1 MIKNSASS
9 LVNSLPSTEAEDQAA
24 MAAARGRAGGGNIPT
39 PPVPPAGGGGRW
51 WQYICCSWRNWH
63 DTSSWPVWQQI
74 LAGAA
79 TGLGFVG
86 GSRLGKKGG
95 AVEPGVGETGL
106 PDVRLSLNRPE
117 IAGSPA
123 QIGSEAG
130 TVRLGGTAAESSVP
144 GLAQP
149 RLLPSAAT
157 PQLSGP
163 DAQFQH
169 GGGPEVPKQLTAPP
183 NDTRPVADPNT
194 AIPAQRPAAP
204 EVIPLSNSP
213 AAPQVTDSV
222 PAIDQVSPRAKGRT
236 RASRARVTPRI

>member
-1 MIKNSASS
+1 
-9 LVNSLPSTEAEDQAA
+9 
-24 MAAARGRAGGGNIPT
+24 MAAARGRGGGGSNIPT
-39 PPVPPAGGGGRW
+39 PPVPPAGGGGGGGNT
-51 WQYICCSWRNWH
+51 SAAPGATGD
-63 DTSSWPVWQQI
+63 DTSSWPLWQQI

-149 RLLPSAAT
+149 RLLPSAAS

-163 DAQFQH
+163 DAQFQV
-169 GGGPEVPKQLTAPP
+169 GGPEVPKQLTAP

-194 AIPAQRPAAP
+194 AIAAPRPDAP
-204 EVIPLSNSP
+204 EVIELPKNRVRVQAGS
-213 AAPQVTDSV
+213 AAAEPQITDSV
-222 PAIDQVSPRAKGRT
+222 PAIDQVAPRAKGRT